1 MSKYEEVRSQI
12 RLAEKKKVLFLPHAL
27 RQMMRLDSM
36 ISRLEVRQVLTQG
49 EVIEDY
55 PEDQRGHSCLML
67 GFGEGGRAL
76 HVCCSPKNEYLAII
90 TAYAPDKHEWSGD
103 FRVRSGR

>member
-1 MSKYEEVRSQI
+1 MSKYEEIRNQI
-12 RLAEKKKVLFLPHAL
+12 RLAGERKVLFLPHAL
-27 RQMMRLDSM
+27 RQMMRFDSM

-67 GFGEGGRAL
+67 GFGEGGTGLTRLLFA
-76 HVCCSPKNEYLAII
+76 
-90 TAYAPDKHEWSGD
+90 
-103 FRVRSGR
+103 